1 MVDSHPLPTAKTIS
15 GTTLLLSDLGH
26 KMARGL
32 ELNNLERT
40 MAISAASSK
49 EAYRYGPSP
58 SEMHMSKMPLPE
70 NVNGAIAD
78 AMG

>member
-1 MVDSHPLPTAKTIS
+1 MVNPQPLPTVGVVS
-15 GTTLLLSDLGH
+15 GTTMLLSDLGN
-26 KMARGL
+26 KMSRGL

-40 MAISAASSK
+40 MAISAANVAEGNK
-49 EAYRYGPSP
+49 FGPGP
-58 SEMHMSKMPLPE
+58 ADMEVHKIPLPE